1 MIMDELI
8 YIIINMEGAFNFVH
22 RPNSYCYDV
31 ECEFCLLFVSKS
43 RQNF

>member
-8 YIIINMEGAFNFVH
+8 YIVINAEDAFHFVH

-31 ECEFCLLFVSKS
+31 G
-43 RQNF
+43 RGM